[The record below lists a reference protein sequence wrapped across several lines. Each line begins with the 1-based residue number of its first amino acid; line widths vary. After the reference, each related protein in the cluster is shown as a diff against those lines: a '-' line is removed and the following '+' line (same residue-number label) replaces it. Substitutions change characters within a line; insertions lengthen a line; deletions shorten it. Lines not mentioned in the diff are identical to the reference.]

1 MTLPASTPAVPADQL
16 DWADPAL
23 WPDLD
28 AIVTED
34 SAPVDNPFSEKQ
46 MRLLTEPLYASWLG
60 PGNNRPFRVLANV
73 GLYGMP
79 ATPLVP
85 DVMLGLDVRTP
96 QELMVKGHRAWFLW
110 IVGKW
115 PDAAIEI
122 VSNTEGGE
130 DTDKM
135 TEYANIG
142 VPYYVIHDPANLL
155 KKGVLRA
162 FALREG
168 CYESIDARW
177 LANVGLGLVLW
188 RGRFEDVEAEWLR
201 WCDRDGNVIPT
212 GAERAAAAEA
222 RAEQE
227 RAARVAAEDRARAA
241 EERAERLA
249 RKLGTS
255 GSEPPA

>member
-1 MTLPASTPAVPADQL
+1 MTPPSSTAAVSVHEL
-16 DWADPAL
+16 DWADPSL

-34 SAPVDNPFSEKQ
+34 SAPVDNPFSEKE
-46 MRLLTEPLYASWLG
+46 MRLLTEPLYVSWPG

-79 ATPLVP
+79 TTPLVP

-115 PDAAIEI
+115 PDAVIEI
-122 VSNTEGGE
+122 VSNTQGGE
-130 DTDKM
+130 DSDKM

-155 KKGVLRA
+155 KRGVLRHSRCA
-162 FALREG
+162 GPLRADRRTLAGQRGPRVGAVAREIRGCGSGMAALVRSRRQRDSDG
-168 CYESIDARW
+168 RRT
-177 LANVGLGLVLW
+177 
-188 RGRFEDVEAEWLR
+188 RGGGGR
-201 WCDRDGNVIPT
+201 
-212 GAERAAAAEA
+212 GAY
-222 RAEQE
+222 
-227 RAARVAAEDRARAA
+227 
-241 EERAERLA
+241 
-249 RKLGTS
+249 G
-255 GSEPPA
+255 G